1 MVESMVLAH
10 IAGVPV
16 EETALAFGP
25 VFALGGG
32 VAAFK
37 LRQQVSRF
45 RPRKR
50 PKRPA

>member
-1 MVESMVLAH
+1 MVLAH

-32 VAAFK
+32 VAALK
-37 LRQQVSRF
+37 LRQQISRF
-45 RPRKR
+45 RPRR
-50 PKRPA
+50 HPRRRA